1 MKEITG
7 GVCAAKG
14 FMAGAMR
21 CGIKASSAKDDTA
34 IIYSKAP
41 CTTAAVYTTNVVKAD
56 CLKVTKEHLS
66 NGISQAVIVNSGNAN
81 ACAPNGRINAEKEAK
96 ACADLVGVD
105 VSDVIVASTGV
116 IGQEL
121 PVQVIVDNVPKL
133 EVKENNSDAAA
144 NAIMTTDTVMKTTAV
159 EFDVNGTTV
168 HMGGICK
175 GSGMIHPNMGTML
188 CFITTDAKISQP
200 LLQKALSSIVKV
212 TFNRVS
218 VDGDTSTNDMCVV
231 MANGL
236 ADNDEINS
244 EDAAYEVFYEALH
257 QVMKTLAIKI
267 ASDGEGASRL
277 ITVTVKNAETED
289 KAETLAKS
297 VASSSLFKAAMF
309 GSDANWGRVLCAMG
323 YSGAEFD
330 PEKVDVDFLSSA
342 GKVSVCA
349 SGKALDF
356 DEDLAKKVLSQDS
369 VVVDIDVHEGN
380 ETVTAWGCDLTYDYV
395 KINGDYRT

>member
-14 FMAGAMR
+14 FMAGAIR
-21 CGIKASSAKDDTA
+21 CGIKASSVKDDTA

-41 CTTAAVYTTNVVKAD
+41 CNTAAVYTTNVVKAD

-121 PVQVIVDNVPKL
+121 PVHVIVDNVPKL

-188 CFITTDAKISQP
+188 CFITTDAKISQS

-236 ADNDEINS
+236 AENVEINS
-244 EDAAYEVFYEALH
+244 EDATYEAFYEALH

-323 YSGAEFD
+323 YSGAKFD
-330 PEKVDVDFLSSA
+330 PEKVDVDFLSNA

-356 DEDLAKKVLSQDS
+356 DEDLAKKVLSEDS